1 MCSLLFAAL
10 SSVASPRLWLLLAD
24 LLAVLLHW
32 LGCQAVHWRLSTG
45 DQPHQLATLL
55 STGDGPLET
64 VHWILSTGD
73 CPLKTTHW
81 RLSTAD
87 CPL

>member
-10 SSVASPRLWLLLAD
+10 SSVASPRLWLLLAE

-32 LGCQAVHWRLSTG
+32 LGCQAVHWRQTTSVSHTPVHWRRSTG
-45 DQPHQLATLL
+45 DC
-55 STGDGPLET
+55 PLET

-73 CPLKTTHW
+73 CPLKTAHW
-81 RLSTAD
+81 RLFTGD